1 MMQKILNMCTT
12 TGTQWHEGYK
22 MSWSGNLLCLKTIDQ
37 KAKGGVTHCG
47 PSDVFVC
54 GAAFAVGK
62 FNHTHLAGRPN
73 T

>member
-1 MMQKILNMCTT
+1 MKDTKCPEVAIYFA
-12 TGTQWHEGYK
+12 G
-22 MSWSGNLLCLKTIDQ
+22 KTIDQ
-37 KAKGGVTHCG
+37 KAKGGVAHCG

>member
-1 MMQKILNMCTT
+1 MKDTKCPEVATYFA
-12 TGTQWHEGYK
+12 G
-22 MSWSGNLLCLKTIDQ
+22 KTIDQ
-37 KAKGGVTHCG
+37 KAKGGVAHCG